1 MARSSKLRVM
11 ISSRCETT
19 IDFERKPQKLTEV
32 RRALKKQ
39 LEDFRLPNQKQPLFE
54 CWINEDGTSGV
65 GGSIGGT
72 IAKSR
77 RGMPIL

>member
-1 MARSSKLRVM
+1 M